1 MRGNIPSRCF
11 RQEAEEKNHKAK
23 RLYSSQHSCQDCL
36 MSSLH
41 IDTLKSV
48 DFTVELLAKRAFT
61 NVNEGTFFS
70 LKPLFSYTIYFN
82 PPKKAARMTLGVL
95 S

>member
-11 RQEAEEKNHKAK
+11 KKETEEKNHKAK
-23 RLYSSQHSCQDCL
+23 HLCSSQHSCQGCL

-61 NVNEGTFFS
+61 NVNEVTFF
-70 LKPLFSYTIYFN
+70 P
-82 PPKKAARMTLGVL
+82 
-95 S
+95 